1 MRNYEVNM
9 IIDPVL
15 SQEDIKSIPN
25 AYAELL
31 KSAGCS
37 IVHMDYVGL
46 RPLAYAIKKRTTGVY
61 HCIEFA
67 TETGAA
73 IDNLELALRRDER
86 IMRFLT
92 VKLDKYGT
100 QFNQDKRDG
109 KIGKKARKQEE
120 EAAEVVAEAVADEM
134 APEQKTDKEQEGT
147 APTTEK
153 AGEE

>member
-25 AYAELL
+25 TYADLL

-37 IVHMDYVGL
+37 IVNMEYVGL

-67 TETGAA
+67 SETGAA

-92 VKLDKYGT
+92 VKLDKYGSK
-100 QFNQDKRDG
+100 FNQDKRDG
-109 KIGKKARKQEE
+109 KIGKKARAQEE
-120 EAAEVVAEAVADEM
+120 EAAEVEAEATA
-134 APEQKTDKEQEGT
+134 AKTPAEKPKKESDDT
-147 APTTEK
+147 STPAAEK
-153 AGEE
+153 AGE